1 MSKKQNDNQVDLKL
15 DKLIEYLKAGEQ
27 RVQKKINK
35 NDIVLVIGN
44 TGAGKFKY
52 TKNLIQMI
60 LVFD

>member
-44 TGAGKFKY
+44 TGAG
-52 TKNLIQMI
+52 
-60 LVFD
+60 